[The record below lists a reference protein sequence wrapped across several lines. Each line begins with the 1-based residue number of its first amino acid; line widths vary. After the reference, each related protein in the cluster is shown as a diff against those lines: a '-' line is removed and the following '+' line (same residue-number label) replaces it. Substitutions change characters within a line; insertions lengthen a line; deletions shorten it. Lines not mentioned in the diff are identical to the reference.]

1 MLKTRGLAD
10 FRAEYNIWR
19 KALAEELNLR
29 EGELERLE
37 LTGEVPETVAKCLTE
52 KYALPE
58 NYFTED
64 IERAAVLAAAA
75 ERYEPKNP
83 FAYFLKVGFIWEL
96 LLGCAGYILNLPLFI
111 SSFFNQSV
119 SDNLFAIET
128 VCLGIVQIVSGIYL
142 GSHILKKTNFRGS
155 IADYEFL
162 YPYLPGIVG
171 SLLTGLVPHTAQRL
185 TDADS
190 IGSMAFSVGLGFTV
204 SLFSAAI
211 GIFFLAFLLDTAA
224 RADGADKDKRLK
236 ILCAVVLASKCFS
249 YLGLIVRGSFFEAD
263 LLSWV
268 HHVLSLLLLLAVLY
282 GVLFGVRKNPRFK
295 TLWLTVLPIL
305 AMAVPTVFA
314 VIKTLMG

>member
-83 FAYFLKVGFIWEL
+83 FAYFLKVAFVWEL
-96 LLGCAGYILNLPLFI
+96 LVGLAFYLLTLP
-111 SSFFNQSV
+111 SAVSV
-119 SDNLFAIET
+119 SLNQVVSAGLTVIET
-128 VCLGIVQIVSGIYL
+128 VCLGIVNIVAGIYL
-142 GSHILKKTNFRGS
+142 GSHIIKKTNFRGS

-162 YPYLPGIVG
+162 YP
-171 SLLTGLVPHTAQRL
+171 
-185 TDADS
+185 
-190 IGSMAFSVGLGFTV
+190 
-204 SLFSAAI
+204 
-211 GIFFLAFLLDTAA
+211 
-224 RADGADKDKRLK
+224 
-236 ILCAVVLASKCFS
+236 
-249 YLGLIVRGSFFEAD
+249 
-263 LLSWV
+263 
-268 HHVLSLLLLLAVLY
+268 
-282 GVLFGVRKNPRFK
+282 
-295 TLWLTVLPIL
+295 
-305 AMAVPTVFA
+305 
-314 VIKTLMG
+314 

>member
-37 LTGEVPETVAKCLTE
+37 LTGEVPETVAKRLTE

-83 FAYFLKVGFIWEL
+83 FAYFLKVAFVWEL
-96 LLGCAGYILNLPLFI
+96 LVGLAFYLLTLP
-111 SSFFNQSV
+111 SAVSV
-119 SDNLFAIET
+119 SLNQVVSAGLTVIET
-128 VCLGIVQIVSGIYL
+128 VCLGIVIIVSGIYL

-171 SLLTGLVPHTAQRL
+171 SLYTGLVPHTAQRL

-204 SLFSAAI
+204 SLFSAAM
-211 GIFFLAFLLDTAA
+211 GIIFLAYLLDTAA

-249 YLGLIVRGSFFEAD
+249 YLGLIVRGSFLEAD

-268 HHVLSLLLLLAVLY
+268 HHALSLLLLLAVLY
-282 GVLFGVRKNPRFK
+282 GVLFGVRKHPRFK

-314 VIKTLMG
+314 VIHTFLG

>member
-19 KALAEELNLR
+19 KDLAAELDLR

-37 LTGEVPETVAKCLTE
+37 LTGEVPETAAKCLTE

-249 YLGLIVRGSFFEAD
+249 YLGLIVRGSFLEAD

-268 HHVLSLLLLLAVLY
+268 HHALSLLLLLAVLY

>member
-1 MLKTRGLAD
+1 MKTRGLAD
-10 FRAEYNIWR
+10 FRAEHNIWR
-19 KALAEELNLR
+19 KDLAEELHLR

-37 LTGEVPETVAKCLTE
+37 LTGEVPETVAQFLTE

-96 LLGCAGYILNLPLFI
+96 LVGLAFYLLTLPSAVSVFLNDTV
-111 SSFFNQSV
+111 SV
-119 SDNLFAIET
+119 NLTVIET
-128 VCLGIVQIVSGIYL
+128 VCLGIVNIVAGIYL
-142 GSHILKKTNFRGS
+142 GSHIIKKTNFRGS

-162 YPYLPGIVG
+162 YPYLPGVVG
-171 SLLTGLVPHTAQRL
+171 GLLTGLLLHPAQL
-185 TDADS
+185 LVDADS
-190 IGSMAFSVGLGFTV
+190 TWNLASSVVLNFTFSL
-204 SLFSAAI
+204 LSAAM
-211 GIFFLAFLLDTAA
+211 GIIFLAFLLDTAA
-224 RADGADKDKRLK
+224 RADGAGKDKRLK

-249 YLGLIVRGSFFEAD
+249 YLGLIIRGSFFEAD

-268 HHVLSLLLLLAVLY
+268 NRVLSLLLLLAVLY
-282 GVLFGVRKNPRFK
+282 GVLFGIKKNPRFK

-305 AMAVPTVFA
+305 ALAEPTVFA
-314 VIKTLMG
+314 VIDTLTA